1 MKTWK
6 EVSVHTGQEIDED
19 APANAAGGG
28 AIAGLGVDHPDYPGS
43 GEPGKKKKKNTLIDG
58 RSKAYKEHRKRLE
71 AARIKRQEAARKSKF
86 VEGIVDDMS
95 EFGIEDH
102 IEVDLDENFQRKIKK
117 FIDDIEFD
125 RKRMTTSG
133 QESLDKLIKAKDI
146 KDARDAFDDLYGY
159 EYDRVDSLSQKQ
171 MVKIGKALG
180 MKI

>member
-86 VEGIVDDMS
+86 VEDIVDNIS
-95 EFGIEDH
+95 EFGIEEH
-102 IEVDLDENFQRKIKK
+102 IDE
-117 FIDDIEFD
+117 
-125 RKRMTTSG
+125 T
-133 QESLDKLIKAKDI
+133 
-146 KDARDAFDDLYGY
+146 
-159 EYDRVDSLSQKQ
+159 V
-171 MVKIGKALG
+171 
-180 MKI
+180 